1 MQERSNQTA
10 IVTGSSGGIGSG
22 VARKLCSEG
31 FQVLGLDQKPASL
44 QDPNF
49 SSVQVDLS
57 SEAEIIEALKQKHGK
72 VSVVV
77 HCAAE
82 QPTIRVGDADSRD
95 SWSQALSVNLLALE
109 TICANVMEDL
119 KSAKE
124 PRIISIGS
132 VHDRATSESMAPY
145 SVSKSALA
153 GWIRSASVDL
163 AIFRIPV
170 TGISA
175 GAVNSPKL
183 EEGLSRYPDP
193 VEAKRNLVS
202 RLPSGELIEVE
213 EIAALVA
220 TLLGPLGRSFTGA
233 NLQFDGGVTNVL
245 ASE

>member
-1 MQERSNQTA
+1 MQNRPNQTA

-22 VARKLCSEG
+22 VAKKLCSEG
-31 FQVLGLDQKPASL
+31 FQVLGLDQKPASFR
-44 QDPNF
+44 DPNF
-49 SSVQVDLS
+49 LHVQVDLS
-57 SEAEIIEALKQKHGK
+57 IELEIIEALGQRQGG

-82 QPTIRVGDADSRD
+82 QPLIEVGRKDSRD
-95 SWSQALSVNLLALE
+95 KWSKALAVNLLALE
-109 TICANVMEDL
+109 TICANVIEDL
-119 KSAKE
+119 KQAKE

-132 VHDRATSESMAPY
+132 VHDRATSERMAPY
-145 SVSKSALA
+145 SVSKSALS
-153 GWIRSASVDL
+153 GWVRSASVDL
-163 AIFRIPV
+163 ARFKIPV

-183 EEGLSRYPDP
+183 AEGLSRYPDP
-193 VEAKRNLVS
+193 TEARRNLVS

-213 EIAALVA
+213 QIAELVA

-233 NLQFDGGVTNVL
+233 NLQFDGGVTNLL